1 VAKGNFGVGTTFPSE
16 IMNVAIDPDM
26 LN

>member
-1 VAKGNFGVGTTFPSE
+1 
-16 IMNVAIDPDM
+16 MNVAIDPDM